1 MWVLY
6 NYLAF
11 SDEHVCGIQP
21 RNQKFNSIEQL
32 WLWVNKRSIKKN
44 TPELN
49 MYVTDPSVS
58 KGMQNLGLGTF

>member
-6 NYLAF
+6 NYLALF
-11 SDEHVCGIQP
+11 DEHVCGIHP
-21 RNQKFNSIEQL
+21 RSQKFNPIQQL